1 MANFW
6 KKANAAKKRMIRGA
20 LVALVVYELVF
31 GGAMWWVSR
40 EKLSDGGLLW
50 LAVLPTLTVAAFIL
64 VLARYLKEEVD
75 EFHREL
81 VVRCLLW
88 GTAAVMLMM
97 AFHGFL
103 QLFGWHGNWPVFVDL
118 SAFLLAM
125 LTAKLTYKV
134 VNRPPVEEALPEGR
148 A

>member
-1 MANFW
+1 MASFW
-6 KKANAAKKRMIRGA
+6 KSANAAKKRLILGGA
-20 LVALVVYELVF
+20 VVLVVYELVF
-31 GGAMWWVSR
+31 GGAMWWVV
-40 EKLSDGGLLW
+40 KQKPADGMLLW
-50 LAVLPTLTVAAFIL
+50 MAVLPTLPVAGFIL

-88 GTAAVMLMM
+88 GTAAVMLLV

-103 QLFGWHGNWPVFVDL
+103 QMFGWHGNWPVIVDL

-125 LTAKLTYKV
+125 LSAKLTYKV
-134 VNRPPVEEALPEGR
+134 VNRSPVEEAMPEGR